1 MTKYSEAFWAE
12 EDRIMAEE
20 DEFWS
25 DIEEGDSFDH
35 YQEHCAAHFAFYPG
49 MLLYPALGLAGEAG
63 EVVEKVK
70 KLIRDDEM
78 PMDEGFD
85 TTELDAEKRLAIAL
99 EIGDVL
105 FYCAMIAD
113 DIDYTLSEIA
123 EMNIE
128 KLTDRKNRGQLQG
141 SGDNR

>member
-1 MTKYSEAFWAE
+1 MQDLFPDNDDWPVV
-12 EDRIMAEE
+12 
-20 DEFWS
+20 DE
-25 DIEEGDSFDH
+25 GVSFDH
-35 YQEHCAAHFAFYPG
+35 YQEQCASEFAFYPG

-78 PMDEGFD
+78 PLDEFFD
-85 TTELDAEKRLAIAL
+85 TREIDAEKRLAIAR
-99 EIGDVL
+99 ECGDVL
-105 FYCAMIAD
+105 FYLAMIAD
-113 DIDYTLSEIA
+113 DIDYTLGEIA

-128 KLTDRKNRGQLQG
+128 KLADRKNRGHLRG

>member
-1 MTKYSEAFWAE
+1 MTPYSDAFWAE

-20 DEFWS
+20 DEQLLLI
-25 DIEEGDSFDH
+25 DEGDSFDH
-35 YQEHCAAHFAFYPG
+35 YQEQCASEFAFYPG

-70 KLIRDDEM
+70 KLVRDDEM
-78 PMDEGFD
+78 PLDERFD
-85 TTELDAEKRLAIAL
+85 TTQIDAEKRLEIAKEL
-99 EIGDVL
+99 GDVL
-105 FYCAMIAD
+105 FYIAMIAD
-113 DIDYTLSEIA
+113 DIDYTLGEIA

-128 KLTDRKNRGQLQG
+128 KLADRKNRGHLRG

>member
-1 MTKYSEAFWAE
+1 MQDLFPDNDDWPVV
-12 EDRIMAEE
+12 
-20 DEFWS
+20 DE
-25 DIEEGDSFDH
+25 GVSFDH
-35 YQEHCAAHFAFYPG
+35 YQEQCASEFAFYPG

-78 PMDEGFD
+78 PLDEGFD
-85 TTELDAEKRLAIAL
+85 TREIDAEKRLAIAR
-99 EIGDVL
+99 ECGDVL
-105 FYCAMIAD
+105 FYLAMIAD
-113 DIDYTLSEIA
+113 DIDYTLGEIA

-128 KLTDRKNRGQLQG
+128 KLADRKNRGHLRG